1 MRVLKTKWF
10 RRFARREGIADAML
24 CEAVARAERGLID
37 ADLGGGVIKQR
48 VARQGQG
55 RSGGHRNMIVYRSGD
70 RAVFVFGFAKSDR
83 EDLEPD
89 ELADLKTTAKLL
101 LGYDAG
107 ELDKAVDTHELW
119 EVKCDDQAV

>member
-1 MRVLKTKWF
+1 
-10 RRFARREGIADAML
+10 ML

-48 VARQGQG
+48 VARPGQG

-70 RAVFVFGFAKSDR
+70 RAVFVFGFAKNDLD
-83 EDLEPD
+83 DLEPG

-101 LGYDAG
+101 LGYEVG
-107 ELDKAVDTHELW
+107 ELDKAVVDQELW
-119 EVKCDDQAV
+119 EVMCDDQEV